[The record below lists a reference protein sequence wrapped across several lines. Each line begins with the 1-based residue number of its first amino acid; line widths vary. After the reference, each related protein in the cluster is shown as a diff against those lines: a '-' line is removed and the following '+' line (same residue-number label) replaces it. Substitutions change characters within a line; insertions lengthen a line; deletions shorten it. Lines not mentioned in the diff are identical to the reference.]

1 MASVCG
7 LLNIQSLNESTHEN
21 ASPVFRL
28 GGPRS
33 AEAVRVVLKS
43 SQVSYDAGAGCR

>member
-21 ASPVFRL
+21 ASPVLRL

-33 AEAVRVVLKS
+33 AEAVRRLCCEVKS
-43 SQVSYDAGAGCR
+43 SLV

>member
-21 ASPVFRL
+21 ASPVLRL

-33 AEAVRVVLKS
+33 AEAVRDRCVEVKS
-43 SQVSYDAGAGCR
+43 SLV